1 MPEKTPVFKLSWRFF
16 KDAIKTYRANW
27 KLFVGIVLVVSIPA
41 SIASVYLIDPATDS
55 SLTAYLTL
63 AQLAM
68 NAAVIYA
75 IFKLHAKEPVS
86 VKDAYYNGSAGFIR
100 LVLTAFV
107 LVIISLLLVFGLL
120 ILFLGLLV
128 PETALALG
136 EKLLI
141 SLLSLILLVPGFYL
155 LARTVLSLFVV
166 FDSPKG
172 PLQAVAESWRLT
184 AGKGWKSQGVLF
196 FMLIFIFLLV
206 LVPAALLVVLLSLT
220 QVLFFQLLLQ
230 VLVGITVLPISNL
243 YLFNY
248 YQGLKK

>member
-1 MPEKTPVFKLSWRFF
+1 MPVKTPVFKKSWGLF
-16 KDAIKTYRANW
+16 KDAIKMYRANW

-41 SIASVYLIDPATDS
+41 SIASVYLIDPASDS
-55 SLTAYLTL
+55 SLTAYITL

-68 NAAVIYA
+68 NSAVIYA
-75 IFKLHAKEPVS
+75 IFQLHSKKLVG
-86 VKDAYYNGSAGFIR
+86 VKDAYYRGSGGFIR

-107 LVIISLLLVFGLL
+107 LVIISLLLVLGLL

-141 SLLSLILLVPGFYL
+141 SLLALILLIPGFYL
-155 LARTVLSLFVV
+155 LARTVLSLYVI
-166 FDSPKG
+166 FDGEKG
-172 PLQAVAESWRLT
+172 PFQAVAESWRLT
-184 AGKGWKSQGVLF
+184 SGNGWKSLGILF
-196 FMLIFIFLLV
+196 FLLV
-206 LVPAALLVVLLSLT
+206 YIFILILIPAAILVVLLSLT
-220 QVLFFQLLLQ
+220 QVIFFQFLLQ
-230 VLVGITVLPISNL
+230 VLVGLTVLPISNL

>member
-1 MPEKTPVFKLSWRFF
+1 MQVKLSIPKQSWILF
-16 KDAIKTYRANW
+16 KEAIKTYKANW
-27 KLFVGIVLVVSIPA
+27 KLFVSIVLIVSLPA
-41 SIASVYLIDPATDS
+41 SIASVYMIDPATDS
-55 SLTAYLTL
+55 SLSAYLTL

-75 IFKLHAKEPVS
+75 IVKLNSKKAVS

-107 LVIISLLLVFGLL
+107 LVLISLLLVFGLL
-120 ILFLGLLV
+120 ILFIGLLV

-136 EKLLI
+136 EKFLI
-141 SLLSLILLVPGFYL
+141 GLLSLILLLPGLYL
-155 LARTVLSLFVV
+155 LARTIFSIFNI
-166 FDSPKG
+166 FDSDNG

-184 AGKGWKSQGVLF
+184 AGKGWKSLGALF
-196 FMLIFIFLLV
+196 FMMVFIFLLI
-206 LVPAALLVVLLSLT
+206 LVPAAILVVLLNLT
-220 QVLFFQLLLQ
+220 QVLFFQLVLQ
-230 VLVGITVLPISNL
+230 VLVSLTVLPLTNL